1 MRKPR
6 TLEIYV
12 AEIYEKAKE
21 LGNALART
29 NEYRTLC
36 QTIDAVDEDRELVEL
51 RNRIRELETGIET
64 SMQAGHEPDEEITKA
79 YAEVTEE
86 LQTKPGFQRL
96 ISAQANFE
104 KVIFKVN
111 ETVTKGID
119 EGGDSRIILPS

>member
-1 MRKPR
+1 MG
-6 TLEIYV
+6 EID
-12 AEIYEKAKE
+12 ERAKE

-29 NEYRTLC
+29 DEYRVLR
-36 QTIDAVDEDRELVEL
+36 QAINAADKDRELVGL